1 MVYKRSNS
9 VFEIYYRLDPD
20 KPLSDANVDV
30 FVKLNETKKEYLS
43 TFYTFNNILTLI
55 KKFKMSGECLF
66 GSYFWDSEMFLI
78 NDLEE
83 GTIDKVIHELINE
96 GEFFSIFRQVIN

>member
-20 KPLSDANVDV
+20 TPLSDANVDV

-66 GSYFWDSEMFLI
+66 
-78 NDLEE
+78 
-83 GTIDKVIHELINE
+83 
-96 GEFFSIFRQVIN
+96 